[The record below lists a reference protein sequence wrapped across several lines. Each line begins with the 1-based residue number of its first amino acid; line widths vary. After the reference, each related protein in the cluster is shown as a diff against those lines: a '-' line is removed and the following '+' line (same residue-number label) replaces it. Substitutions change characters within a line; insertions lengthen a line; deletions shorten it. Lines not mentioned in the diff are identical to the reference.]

1 VHRSLQQQVNP
12 PPANIL
18 YGVSDQ
24 KKKSTGILMSIF
36 LNSSFDLLLS
46 SISLTQG
53 LSGSRIRENH
63 DYIHTKIIETTDQ
76 FELKNSIGL

>member
-1 VHRSLQQQVNP
+1 VL
-12 PPANIL
+12 AIK
-18 YGVSDQ
+18 